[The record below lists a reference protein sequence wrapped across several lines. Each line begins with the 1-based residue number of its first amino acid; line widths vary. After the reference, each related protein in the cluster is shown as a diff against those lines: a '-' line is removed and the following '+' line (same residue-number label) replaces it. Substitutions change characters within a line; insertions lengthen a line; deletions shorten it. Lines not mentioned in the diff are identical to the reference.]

1 MSDDSTRISR
11 RAVLAGATALGAAA
25 LAPRLARAQGGAIR
39 LGTLTPLTGA
49 GRTTSTPTY
58 T

>member
-25 LAPRLARAQGGAIR
+25 LAPRLARA
-39 LGTLTPLTGA
+39 
-49 GRTTSTPTY
+49 
-58 T
+58 